1 MLGHQLKTEF
11 KRVATWRQ
19 FIIWMSLILVFP
31 TIQFLLIKDNYVF
44 YRQLDLFL
52 RLNSNFIPLL
62 FPIIMV
68 LVNATNFVG
77 EQKNHFIQYTR
88 VRIPLSTYLFSKI
101 IINAILSFSIAFL
114 ITFIP
119 FVFSMYIE
127 PLLGIVK
134 LYPTE
139 GNPIP
144 YTTFEQLLFLGTFP
158 YGIIYSLWVG
168 LNGMMYATIAL
179 LLLMILKNPFIALSI
194 PFMYYLLTNFITQA
208 IGYDKFSPSN
218 TIFPFSI
225 SQQPLWTVF
234 VPFTLLCIVVIILGL
249 YLKEYMHKRYE

>member
-1 MLGHQLKTEF
+1 MLGHQLKAEF

-19 FIIWMSLILVFP
+19 FTIWMLLILVIP

-44 YRQLDLFL
+44 YRHLDLFL

-68 LVNATNFVG
+68 LVNTIHFVG
-77 EQKNHFIQYTR
+77 EQKNYFIQYTR
-88 VRIPLSTYLFSKI
+88 IRIPLSTYLFSKLLT
-101 IINAILSFSIAFL
+101 NAVLSFSIAFL

-127 PLLGIVK
+127 PYLGIVK

-144 YTTFEQLLFLGTFP
+144 YTTFEQLLFLGTLP

-179 LLLMILKNPFIALSI
+179 LALMILEKSFIALSI
-194 PFMYYLLTNFITQA
+194 PFMYYLLANFITQA
-208 IGYDKFSPSN
+208 LGFDKFSPSN

-234 VPFTLLCIVVIILGL
+234 VPFTILCIAVIILGL
-249 YLKEYMHKRYE
+249 YLKENMNKRYE